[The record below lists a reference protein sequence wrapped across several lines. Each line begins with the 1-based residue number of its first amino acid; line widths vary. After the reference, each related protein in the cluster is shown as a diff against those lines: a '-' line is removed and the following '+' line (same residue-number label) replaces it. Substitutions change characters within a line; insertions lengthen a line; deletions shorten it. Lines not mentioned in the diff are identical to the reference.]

1 MQQNLPR
8 NYHYCVITVIG
19 IIFMWHLTAI
29 DYKTLQFPSLVKCCS
44 GLRKKQHELPILS
57 GGVTMHM
64 FRYSHW
70 LTGHKEIENLN
81 V

>member
-1 MQQNLPR
+1 MC
-8 NYHYCVITVIG
+8 NYYYWHYFHVA
-19 IIFMWHLTAI
+19 LTAI

-57 GGVTMHM
+57 GAVTMHTLG
-64 FRYSHW
+64 YTHW
-70 LTGHKEIENLN
+70 LMRYKEIENLN